1 MRIFALSI
9 NKLCR
14 AAASAVVVMLLAA
27 PATAQAGDPA
37 ARIAAHA
44 AGSSTAAEPAPVGD
58 AIPLGRASA
67 TGLGA
72 PRPEGAPG
80 AAGGGVLLSTAGA
93 LGLVVGLVL
102 LSRWVVIKLSG
113 RPVVTT
119 NQAVEVLSR
128 TAVAPKSHVLL
139 LRVGGRVLVVGDAG
153 GALRP
158 LDTIDDPG
166 EVADLLGAVTAAR
179 PGSVTQNFGGLL
191 DRFNRD
197 HDAADRRR
205 TEGVDQSEQQAGVT
219 LDALAGLKSGLRS
232 RLKNVGG
239 A

>member
-1 MRIFALSI
+1 VRIFALSI

-14 AAASAVVVMLLAA
+14 ATASAVVVLLLAA
-27 PATAQAGDPA
+27 PATAQAGDSA

-44 AGSSTAAEPAPVGD
+44 AGASAAAPAPVGD
-58 AIPLGRASA
+58 AMPLGRASA
-67 TGLGA
+67 ASLGA
-72 PRPEGAPG
+72 PRPEGASG

-102 LSRWVVIKLSG
+102 LSRWVVVKLSG

-119 NQAVEVLSR
+119 NAAVEVLSR

-179 PGSVTQNFGGLL
+179 PGSVTQSFGGLL